1 MKKDEIEQVYTSLE
15 NHGDDFW
22 RDEIETTD
30 KDEPISSNK
39 ELFLDILSCLHKDGY
54 DLKLVKLE

>member
-30 KDEPISSNK
+30 KDEPISSSQLPPAK
-39 ELFLDILSCLHKDGY
+39 AGGL
-54 DLKLVKLE
+54 